1 MISSSRRNTELG
13 LVLLAALL
21 TGGAYALA
29 ALGTISTLPAD
40 IGPFLGIVL
49 GLMLVAHVAN
59 RFLAKGAD
67 PLLLPLAG
75 FLNGIGYVV
84 IARLDEELAALQ
96 ATWTFIGVAT
106 YVGGLLVLRRVK
118 DLQRYKWT
126 FALVGIGLL
135 MLPFVPG
142 IGRVVNG
149 SRLWVSLGPI
159 NFQPGE
165 FAKVALA
172 IFFAGYLVERR
183 EVLAMAT
190 WKVGPFWLPEPR
202 HLGPVVVAWSLS
214 LVILLGQRDLGSS
227 LLFFALF
234 VVMLWVATERPSY
247 LVVGGLLF
255 AGGAFLA
262 WTQFSHVQDRV
273 AIWIDPWAQASGK
286 GYQIVQATFAF
297 AWGGITGTGLGL
309 GDPTRIP
316 EVENDFIFAAI
327 GEELGLLGA
336 TAIVVAFLLLVGS
349 GFRIAVRTDRPFE
362 KLLATGLTTVLGVQ
376 AFLIMAGVTRVLP
389 LTGVTLP
396 LVSYGGSSL
405 VANYLLLAILVRIS
419 DTTAQRAEVPA
430 R

>member
-1 MISSSRRNTELG
+1 VISSSRRNTELG

-183 EVLAMAT
+183 PSRAT
-190 WKVGPFWLPEPR
+190 WGRWWWR
-202 HLGPVVVAWSLS
+202 
-214 LVILLGQRDLGSS
+214 
-227 LLFFALF
+227 
-234 VVMLWVATERPSY
+234 
-247 LVVGGLLF
+247 
-255 AGGAFLA
+255 GA
-262 WTQFSHVQDRV
+262 
-273 AIWIDPWAQASGK
+273 
-286 GYQIVQATFAF
+286 
-297 AWGGITGTGLGL
+297 
-309 GDPTRIP
+309 
-316 EVENDFIFAAI
+316 
-327 GEELGLLGA
+327 
-336 TAIVVAFLLLVGS
+336 
-349 GFRIAVRTDRPFE
+349 
-362 KLLATGLTTVLGVQ
+362 
-376 AFLIMAGVTRVLP
+376 
-389 LTGVTLP
+389 
-396 LVSYGGSSL
+396 
-405 VANYLLLAILVRIS
+405 
-419 DTTAQRAEVPA
+419 
-430 R
+430 